1 MDTLPASPGFGHVLQ
16 MIAAL
21 AVVLGIIL
29 GASFVLK
36 RFRLMPQGNGA
47 IQVKAIRA
55 LGARSQ
61 LVLVEVAG
69 EQILLGVTPGQI
81 TRLSAAEK
89 SAPSAFAQQLEDA
102 Q

>member
-1 MDTLPASPGFGHVLQ
+1 M
-16 MIAAL
+16 
-21 AVVLGIIL
+21 VVVGIIL

-47 IQVKAIRA
+47 IQVKAVRA

-81 TRLSAAEK
+81 TRLSAEQP
-89 SAPSAFAQQLEDA
+89 APSAFAQQLEGVR
-102 Q
+102 

>member
-1 MDTLPASPGFGHVLQ
+1 METLPASPGFGHVLQ

-29 GASFVLK
+29 GASIVLK
-36 RFRLMPQGNGA
+36 RLRLMPQAGSA

-55 LGARSQ
+55 LGARRQ

-81 TRLSAAEK
+81 TRLSAEK
-89 SAPSAFAQQLEDA
+89 SAPGTFAQQLEDVR
-102 Q
+102 

>member
-1 MDTLPASPGFGHVLQ
+1 METLPASPGFGHVLQ
-16 MIAAL
+16 MFAAL
-21 AVVLGIIL
+21 VVVIGIIL

-36 RFRLMPQGNGA
+36 RFRLMPQGTGA

-81 TRLSAAEK
+81 TRLSAEK
-89 SAPSAFAQQLEDA
+89 PVPKAFCQQLEDA

>member
-1 MDTLPASPGFGHVLQ
+1 METLPASPGFGHVLQ
-16 MIAAL
+16 MLAAL
-21 AVVLGIIL
+21 VVVVGIIL

-47 IQVKAIRA
+47 IQVKAVRA

-81 TRLSAAEK
+81 TRLSAEQP
-89 SAPSAFAQQLEDA
+89 APSAFAQQLEGVR
-102 Q
+102 